1 MEHETRQVLAHY
13 PIGKVAEVAP
23 AGGTAGKCWR
33 VRAGGGRYFLR
44 RRGPRTSAPEA
55 LVFDHGLRRHLV
67 ACDMPT
73 AAPLPTAA
81 GVTWVSLDGGA
92 YELYPFVEGRAFRGG
107 EAELAETA
115 RSLARFHQAAATYPG
130 RGRFSPVPKQ
140 FAVAAPEVGGTER
153 VDDPALVAAAF
164 ARMTEADPA
173 FAPAR
178 DAAAALARECD
189 DEAYQSLPRY
199 LIHGDYHPGNLL
211 YTEDGHIAGIFD
223 LDWACEQTR
232 CRDLADLLYF
242 FAGRRERPLDASRI
256 ESLTEAVALD
266 LDRARFL
273 LRTYHDALPL
283 TSEELRAVPPA
294 IRARWLAMRLEGSAK
309 VPLKQRAWFV
319 TRDLEVPLRWLDQHD
334 DELTAALMSS

>member
-1 MEHETRQVLAHY
+1 MTTEPHDVLSHY
-13 PIGKVAEVAP
+13 RIGDIAEIAP
-23 AGGTAGKCWR
+23 AGGTAGKCWH

-55 LVFDHGLRRHLV
+55 LAFDHGLRRHLV
-67 ACDMPT
+67 ACDVPA
-73 AAPLPTAA
+73 AAPLVAA
-81 GVTWVSLDGGA
+81 SGETWVPLDGGV
-92 YELYPFVEGRAFRGG
+92 YELYLFVEGRAFRGG

-115 RSLARFHQAAATYPG
+115 RALARFHQAAATYPG
-130 RGRFSPVPKQ
+130 RGRFSPVSKQ

-153 VDDPALVAAAF
+153 VDAPALVAAAL
-164 ARMTEADPA
+164 ARMAETDPA

-178 DAAAALARECD
+178 AAAAALARECT
-189 DEAYQSLPRY
+189 DEAYRSLPRY

-211 YTEDGHIAGIFD
+211 YTDDGRIAGIFD

-242 FAGRRERPLDASRI
+242 FAGRRARPLDASRI

-266 LDRARFL
+266 LDRARLL
-273 LRTYHDALPL
+273 LRTYHQALPL
-283 TSEELRAVPPA
+283 TPEELRAVPPA

-309 VPLKQRAWFV
+309 VPPERRAWFV
-319 TRDLEVPLRWLDQHD
+319 TRDIEVPLRWLEEHG
-334 DELTAALMSS
+334 EALTASL